1 MPNNG
6 RRGAEPMTDSFNRLA
21 TRGWHGGHM
30 ASQSRHI
37 AESISR
43 PASAVYTYAADP
55 ANLPAWAPGL
65 CSSVQSV
72 GGQWFAESPM
82 GRIGLT
88 FAPPN
93 EYGVLDHH
101 VALPGGGVVYNPMR
115 VLADGDGSE
124 VVFTLRRAPGLT
136 DAEFDRDAAAVA
148 ADLTSLKDVLEQRA

>member
-1 MPNNG
+1 
-6 RRGAEPMTDSFNRLA
+6 
-21 TRGWHGGHM
+21 M

-43 PASAVYTYAADP
+43 PASAVYAYAADP

-65 CSSVQSV
+65 CSSVQNV

-82 GRIGLT
+82 GRVGLT

-93 EYGVLDHH
+93 EFGVLDHH
-101 VALPGGGVVYNPMR
+101 VTLPSDEVVYNPMR
-115 VLADGDGSE
+115 VIADGEGSE
-124 VVFTLRRAPGLT
+124 VVFTLRRQQGMS

-148 ADLTSLKDVLEQRA
+148 ADLTRLKNVLEPRA